1 MRERQRWRE
10 REDDRG
16 QSKKRVK
23 NGGVEGIVS
32 RGLHAF
38 LPVCVNQQLTAA
50 ERARKKKK
58 NP

>member
-1 MRERQRWRE
+1 ME

-16 QSKKRVK
+16 QSKTRVK

-38 LPVCVNQQLTAA
+38 LPVCVNQQLMAA
-50 ERARKKKK
+50 ERARKKKTIK
-58 NP
+58 MSK